1 MPPRTRRRCRPVAD
15 APAFQRKQQ
24 AFAAHIRDPD
34 NVPPPP
40 GIEDRRMAIYRELFF
55 NNLDGLLRRS
65 FPVLR
70 SVLGGDAWRRLVREF
85 MARHR
90 AHTPYFLEVPREFV
104 DFLAAR
110 LPRGG
115 DYPPFLSE
123 LAHYEWVELA
133 LSVARETDDLDA
145 IEADG
150 DLLEGVPVKSVLAW
164 PLSYRFPVH
173 RISEHFQPPEPPAQP
188 TCLVVYRKRD
198 DELAFMELNGLTA
211 ALLERIAGD
220 DDRSGRELLHELGNE
235 IGYADTAALLE
246 HGRKAMD
253 ELRAAGILLG
263 VRRC

>member
-1 MPPRTRRRCRPVAD
+1 VAD
-15 APAFQRKQQ
+15 APAFQQKQR

-34 NVPPPP
+34 HVPPPA
-40 GIEDRRMAIYRELFF
+40 GIENRRMAIYRELFF
-55 NNLDGLLRRS
+55 NNLEGLLRRS

-70 SVLGGDAWRRLVREF
+70 DVLGGDAWRSLVREF

-110 LPRGG
+110 PDDSGA
-115 DYPPFLSE
+115 YPPFLPE

-133 LSVARETDDLDA
+133 LSVAGETGDRGGIDA
-145 IEADG
+145 GG
-150 DLLEGVPVKSVLAW
+150 DLLEGVPVKSALAW

-173 RISEHFQPPEPPAQP
+173 RISKDFRPAEPGAQP
-188 TCLVVYRKRD
+188 TCLVVYRKPD

-211 ALLERIAGD
+211 ALLERIAGN
-220 DDRSGRELLHELGNE
+220 DDRPGRELLRELGDE
-235 IGYADTAALLE
+235 TGYADPAALLE

-263 VRRC
+263 IRRRS